1 MNIGILLRKPFQQ
14 LVDEIHETLA
24 IEGYPEIRPAQGI
37 VFQFIGKNGSR
48 LTELAI
54 KAQIT
59 KQSMS
64 YLVEYLEKEGHIEK
78 TDDETDK
85 RAKIFRLTKKGWDV
99 VAIAEKAI
107 ENFETNCKKKLGAV
121 KYKQLINLLNELDD
135 VGSS

>member
-64 YLVEYLEKEGHIEK
+64 YLVEYL
-78 TDDETDK
+78 K
-85 RAKIFRLTKKGWDV
+85 RKVILKKQMTKLTKGQKFFV
-99 VAIAEKAI
+99 
-107 ENFETNCKKKLGAV
+107 
-121 KYKQLINLLNELDD
+121 
-135 VGSS
+135 